1 MDPFDTLGV
10 VLDVAFVIC
19 VLIGFGYIFQGW
31 RAPRTDR
38 RRPYADT
45 E

>member
-10 VLDVAFVIC
+10 VLDGAFVIC
-19 VLIGFGYIFQGW
+19 VLIGFFYIFKGW
-31 RAPRTDR
+31 RGPGKDQ